1 MDGPILGVG
10 RRPTFFYTVFCI
22 GIVQRIMA
30 PVGAEWVCVYGISAD
45 GISGNMTGVVD
56 IERLITPSV
65 EAAGF
70 DVVRVQFIGDAGD
83 TLQVMAER
91 KDRSPV
97 TVTDCTDISRLV
109 SAILDVEDPVPG
121 AYVLEVSSPGIDR
134 PLVRLADYIR
144 FAGFDARLETRQP
157 IDGQRRFKG
166 RLKGVSDGNVLIALD
181 AADTKI
187 PFDEIRRGALIL
199 TDELIAASINEQN
212 G

>member
-1 MDGPILGVG
+1 
-10 RRPTFFYTVFCI
+10 
-22 GIVQRIMA
+22 MA
-30 PVGAEWVCVYGISAD
+30 PVGAEWACVYGISAD